1 MRFPGSFRLICA
13 VSLMAACCAPLSAQS
28 LTDKTSKIERLM
40 RADSYN
46 YVNSR
51 SASVWS
57 IHFTG
62 KHLTDIKVVLAV
74 SEEADSDLMVI
85 FVTVAEKA
93 HLPVTTDFMSKLLK
107 ENHELDRV
115 KVGYD
120 ADGDLFVREDAALR
134 ITDEA
139 EMKAIIEQVQKSADE
154 VYGIVQPD
162 LQ

>member
-1 MRFPGSFRLICA
+1 
-13 VSLMAACCAPLSAQS
+13 MAACCAPLSAQS
-28 LTDKTSKIERLM
+28 LTEKTSKMERLM
-40 RADSYN
+40 RADAYSFQ
-46 YVNSR
+46 STR
-51 SASVWS
+51 SASVWT

-62 KHLTDIKVVLAV
+62 KHLTDIKVILAIA
-74 SEEADSDLMVI
+74 EEPDSDLMVI

-93 HLPVTTDFMSKLLK
+93 HLPVTADFMSKLLK

-139 EMKAIIEQVQKSADE
+139 EMKAIIDQVEKSADE
-154 VYGIVQPD
+154 IYGIVQPD